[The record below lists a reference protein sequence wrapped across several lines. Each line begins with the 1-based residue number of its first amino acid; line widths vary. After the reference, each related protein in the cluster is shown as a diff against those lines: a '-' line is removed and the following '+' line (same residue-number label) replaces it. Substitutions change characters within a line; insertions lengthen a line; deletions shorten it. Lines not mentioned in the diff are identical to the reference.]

1 MGDNV
6 VDGTPLTPV
15 DTAWLHMEDPAN
27 LMMVTGLYVFD
38 EPMDLARL
46 KDTLRVRMVDRFP
59 RLRHKV
65 RQSGASAYWVEDRK
79 FNLDAHVHRI
89 ALPAPCDAGVLRDTV
104 SDLMSTPLDFSKPLW
119 QMHLI
124 ENNGCGSVLLLRIH
138 HCIGDGI
145 ALVHVLLSSTDT
157 GPDAAPPKLL
167 PRAPHEK
174 GVQSR
179 ITSLFEGVQRLVENT
194 RRTADRIA
202 AQTVESLLHPSHV
215 LEVAQTAL
223 DAAGVLARMLVRP
236 ADPKTVFKGPL
247 GVAKR
252 AAWSRQVPVD
262 DVKAISRRIGG
273 TVNDVLLTAVTGA
286 LRRYLLFRGDK
297 PDGKDVN
304 AMVPVN
310 LRPLSEADELGNR
323 FGLIYLSLP
332 IGEGDPAERLRLVKK
347 RMDAIKKTPEPF
359 VAFQILNALGLAPAE
374 VADLV
379 VNMFGAKSTA
389 VMTNVVGPRHPVW
402 FAGRRVKDMMFWVP
416 QSGRMGLGVSIFS
429 YDGHVVVG
437 IGTDAGL
444 VPDPERIATFFE
456 DEMEALEEWSKRQE
470 AGGRHHLNALL
481 GETGAALPAGRT
493 KPWKETP
500 LATSSATPS
509 PRSRTAAARRP
520 AARRKASKR

>member
-6 VDGTPLTPV
+6 ADGTPLTPV
-15 DTAWLHMEDPAN
+15 DTAWLHMEDPTN
-27 LMMVTGLYVFD
+27 LMMVTGIYVFD
-38 EPMDLARL
+38 EPVDFARL
-46 KDTLRVRMVDRFP
+46 RDTVRVRMVERFP
-59 RLRHKV
+59 RLRHRVK
-65 RQSGASAYWVEDRK
+65 QSGAAARWVKDPT
-79 FNLDAHVHRI
+79 FDLDAHIHRI
-89 ALPAPCDAGVLRDTV
+89 ALPGPCDDRALRDTV

-119 QMHLI
+119 QIHLL
-124 ENNGCGSVLLLRIH
+124 ENYCSGAVVLLRFH

-157 GPDAAPPKLL
+157 TADAPWPKSAPK
-167 PRAPHEK
+167 APHEK
-174 GVQSR
+174 HVGSR
-179 ITSLFEGVQRLVENT
+179 ITSLFEGVQRLVVST
-194 RRTADRIA
+194 RKAADTIA
-202 AQTVESLLHPSHV
+202 TQTVESLLHPSHV
-215 LEVAQTAL
+215 LEVAQTAME
-223 DAAGVLARMLVRP
+223 AAGILAKMLVRP
-236 ADPKTVFKGPL
+236 ADPATVLKGSL

-252 AAWSRQVPVD
+252 AAWSRRIAVA

-310 LRPLSEADELGNR
+310 LRPPSEADELGNR
-323 FGLIYLSLP
+323 FGLIYLALP
-332 IGEGDPAERLRLVKK
+332 IGERDPAERLHLVKQ

-374 VADLV
+374 VASLV
-379 VNMFGAKSTA
+379 VDMFGSKSTA
-389 VMTNVVGPRHPVW
+389 VMTNVVGPKQPVY
-402 FAGRRVKDMMFWVP
+402 FAGHRMADMMFWVP

-437 IGTDAGL
+437 VATDAGL

-456 DEMEALEEWSKRQE
+456 DELDAL
-470 AGGRHHLNALL
+470 
-481 GETGAALPAGRT
+481 GAAPFSILDEARAAAPERRK
-493 KPWKETP
+493 KPWRKTP
-500 LATSSATPS
+500 PASSSATPS
-509 PRSRTAAARRP
+509 PRSPTAAGKRP